1 MAELNL
7 EQLQLELTAFHGI
20 NDSRALK
27 AQLEKVLLPYF
38 SFKEF
43 CLINF
48 EDSKASLE
56 MRTIKYI
63 EFDETILKVGQV
75 CSTTNQWLQHFYD
88 NNLMIDSIDI
98 KDMEVDDIIIDLS
111 NKNYTNSEVPTAL
124 LGVNSIYK
132 VDFKN
137 NMGCETVDHLW

>member
-63 EFDETILKVGQV
+63 EFDETILKSKLQQAE
-75 CSTTNQWLQHFYD
+75 SQWLFNEDNSLFYSNEFV
-88 NNLMIDSIDI
+88 NNLIFHVDI
-98 KDMEVDDIIIDLS
+98 
-111 NKNYTNSEVPTAL
+111 SEHT
-124 LGVNSIYK
+124 
-132 VDFKN
+132 
-137 NMGCETVDHLW
+137 T